1 MNKNFLFLL
10 MSFLV
15 LSVQASEL
23 SRFSTAG
30 FFELAETGRSVTTMN
45 AGWRMLKGKASKA
58 YTVEFKDTNWQK
70 VNLPNGLE
78 LLPVEASGS
87 ANYQGEA
94 WYRKHF
100 SMDKMLKGKK
110 LFLHFEAIMGKS
122 KVWVNG
128 KLLKEHFGGFLPVIV
143 DITEDISYD
152 KDNVI
157 AVWADNSDDPNYPPG
172 KSQTVLDYSYFGGI
186 YRDCWLVSVNPVYIT
201 DPNFVDKKA
210 DGGLFVAFD
219 DVSEKQSTILL
230 QLNLKNENADVFNGD
245 AFFELYSAN
254 NQKVGTVKSKLHITG
269 NADQTIKTKLV
280 VSNPELWSP
289 DSPTLYHLK
298 VLVKDK
304 SGKIIDGYMRRI
316 GIRSIEMKGEKG
328 FYLNGKPSPKLMG
341 VNRHQDFAVIGF
353 ALPNSVHWR
362 DARKMRDAGM
372 KIIRNAHYPQDPAFM
387 DACDELGL
395 FVIVNTP
402 GWQFWN
408 NNGTFEQ
415 FVYSDIRSMVR
426 RDRNHPSVIFWEPV
440 LNETKYPDYFAK
452 KTNDIVMEEFPFR
465 YCYTASDE
473 HAKGSEYFPIHY
485 GIPKPGKNNPTK
497 TYFTRE
503 WGDNVDDWSSH
514 NSTSRVSREWG
525 EQPMLIQAIN
535 YANPPFSH
543 SSYNSIFS
551 QPAYYFGGC
560 LWHSFDHQRGY
571 HPDPFYGGIMDAY
584 RQPKTSYYMFQSQR
598 NPIVKLPLAD
608 SGPMVYV
615 ANIMS
620 PFSNND
626 VTVFSN
632 CEQVRLIVF
641 DKDTS
646 LYTLA
651 KKDNGIP
658 YPVINFKNKI
668 DFMSMK
674 KLHREQKQSQTSI
687 VAEGLMDGKV
697 VVRQKVMPSRKPAK
711 IMLQVDNAT
720 LSLVADG
727 SDMVVVV
734 ARITDEN
741 GNVKRLNNSLI
752 QFEIEGEGRF
762 LSPPASNDIVKVEWG
777 EAPILVQSTNKAGK
791 ITVRAHLVSEG
802 PNRPVGGKVEITTVP
817 TARNMNFKNA
827 ELPDST
833 TLNQATKIIRNEAL
847 QEKIDLLQKELNK
860 LKLKEV
866 EKQQT
871 DFETTPVQ

>member
-1 MNKNFLFLL
+1 
-10 MSFLV
+10 
-15 LSVQASEL
+15 
-23 SRFSTAG
+23 
-30 FFELAETGRSVTTMN
+30 MN
-45 AGWRMLKGKASKA
+45 AGWRMLKGKSENA
-58 YTVEFKDTNWQK
+58 YTVEFKDNDWQK

-78 LLPVEASGS
+78 LLPVEASGC

-100 SMDKMLKGKK
+100 SMDKILKGKK

-143 DITEDISYD
+143 DITKDISFD
-152 KDNVI
+152 KENVI

-172 KSQTVLDYSYFGGI
+172 KAQTVLDYSYFGGI

-230 QLNLKNENADVFNGD
+230 QLNVKNENAALFNGNVS
-245 AFFELYSAN
+245 FELYTAAN
-254 NQKVGTVKSKLHITG
+254 QNVGTVKSKLQING
-269 NADQTIKTKLV
+269 NAEQTIKNKLV

-289 DSPTLYHLK
+289 DSPTLYHLN
-298 VLVKDK
+298 VIIKDK
-304 SGKIIDGYMRRI
+304 SGKIIDGYMRRV

-362 DARKMRDAGM
+362 DAKKMRDVGM
-372 KIIRNAHYPQDPAFM
+372 EIIRNAHYPQDPAFM

-415 FVYSDIRSMVR
+415 FVYSDIRNMVR

-440 LNETKYPDYFAK
+440 LNETDYPDYFAK

-473 HAKGSEYFPIHY
+473 HAKGNEFFAINY
-485 GIPKPGKNNPTK
+485 GMPKPGKNNPNK

-503 WGDNVDDWSSH
+503 WGDNVDDWNSH

-525 EQPMLIQAIN
+525 EQPMLQQAIN
-535 YANPPFSH
+535 YANPSFKQT
-543 SSYNSIFS
+543 SYNSLFEL
-551 QPAYYFGGC
+551 PAYFFGGC

-584 RQPKTSYYMFQSQR
+584 RQPKTSYYMFQSER
-598 NPIVKLPLAD
+598 DPKVKLPLAD
-608 SGPMVYV
+608 SGPMVYI
-615 ANIMS
+615 ANIMT
-620 PFSNND
+620 PFSDND

-632 CEQVRLIVF
+632 CEQVRLISF
-641 DKDTS
+641 EKDTS
-646 LYTLA
+646 LYTLN
-651 KKDNGIP
+651 KKATGIP
-658 YPVINFKNKI
+658 YPVITFKNKF
-668 DFMSMK
+668 DFMTMK
-674 KLHREQKQSQTSI
+674 QLHREEKQAKASL
-687 VAEGLMDGKV
+687 VAEGLIDGKV
-697 VVRQKVMPSRKPAK
+697 VASQKVMPSLKPTK
-711 IMLQVDNAT
+711 IVLEVDNAT
-720 LSLVADG
+720 TSLVADG

-734 ARITDEN
+734 ARITDDN

-762 LSPPASNDIVKVEWG
+762 LSPPASNNIVKVEWG
-777 EAPILVQSTNKAGK
+777 EAPILIQSTNKNGK

-802 PNRPVGGKVEITTVP
+802 SQRPIGGKVEITTLP
-817 TARNMNFKNA
+817 TERVMIFMDS
-827 ELPDST
+827 ELPDNIT
-833 TLNQATKIIRNEAL
+833 VVNQATKIISNQEL
-847 QEKIDLLQKELNK
+847 QEKIDILQKELNK
-860 LKLKEV
+860 WKLKEV

-871 DFETTPVQ
+871 DFETTIVK